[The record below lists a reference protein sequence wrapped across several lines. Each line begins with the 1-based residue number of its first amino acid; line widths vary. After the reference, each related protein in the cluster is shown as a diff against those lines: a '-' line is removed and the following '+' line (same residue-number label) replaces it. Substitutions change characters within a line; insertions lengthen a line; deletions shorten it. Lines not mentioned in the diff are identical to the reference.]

1 MIRSTVLPLRGLVS
15 RRRGFHALA
24 AAVSAVAL
32 SAVALSAC
40 ASKTAGSPR
49 TEAAP
54 QAHSSRYLLVQADL
68 EKSRADNVY
77 EAIEKLRPE
86 FLRGHGDPTSFI
98 KQDVVDK
105 RDPNPS
111 PPPSGST
118 GGAVLTAP
126 TSVKVYRDNA
136 RLSGVDDLRQM
147 PIAGIAEIR
156 YIPGPEAGVKYGTDH
171 AGGVIL
177 IKSK

>member
-1 MIRSTVLPLRGLVS
+1 MMIHSKVLPLRGSLSRS
-15 RRRGFHALA
+15 RRLHALA
-24 AAVSAVAL
+24 AAASV
-32 SAVALSAC
+32 VALSAC
-40 ASKTAGSPR
+40 VSKTGDSLR

-54 QAHSSRYLLVQADL
+54 EAHSSRYVLVQADL

-77 EAIEKLRPE
+77 DAIAKLRPE

-98 KQDVVDK
+98 KQGVVDK

-111 PPPSGST
+111 PAPSGST

-126 TSVKVYRDNA
+126 TPVRAYRDNA

>member
-1 MIRSTVLPLRGLVS
+1 MIYSIVLCLRGSQS
-15 RRRGFHALA
+15 RRRDLHALA
-24 AAVSAVAL
+24 VASVVAL

-40 ASKTAGSPR
+40 ASKTSGAPR

-54 QAHSSRYLLVQADL
+54 EAHSSRYVLVQADL
-68 EKSRADNVY
+68 ERSKADTVY
-77 EAIEKLRPE
+77 DAIAKLRPE

-98 KQDVVDK
+98 KQGVVDK

-126 TSVKVYRDNA
+126 MPVKAYRDNA
-136 RLSGVDDLRQM
+136 RLGSVDDLRQM

-177 IKSK
+177 VKSK

>member
-1 MIRSTVLPLRGLVS
+1 MIHSIVLSPRGSLSRSRAL
-15 RRRGFHALA
+15 HALA
-24 AAVSAVAL
+24 AASVVAL

-40 ASKTAGSPR
+40 ASKTSSAPR

-54 QAHSSRYLLVQADL
+54 EAHSSRYVLVQADL
-68 EKSRADNVY
+68 ERSKADNVY
-77 EAIEKLRPE
+77 DAIAKLRPE

-98 KQDVVDK
+98 KQGVVDK

-126 TSVKVYRDNA
+126 MPVKAYRDNA
-136 RLSGVDDLRQM
+136 RLGSVDDLRQM
-147 PIAGIAEIR
+147 PIVGIAEIR

-171 AGGVIL
+171 SGGVIL
-177 IKSK
+177 VKSK

>member
-1 MIRSTVLPLRGLVS
+1 MIHSIVLSLRGSLS
-15 RRRGFHALA
+15 RSRGLHTL
-24 AAVSAVAL
+24 AVA
-32 SAVALSAC
+32 SVVALSAC
-40 ASKTAGSPR
+40 ASKTSTSGAPR

-54 QAHSSRYLLVQADL
+54 EAHSSRYVLVQADL
-68 EKSRADNVY
+68 ERSKADNVY
-77 EAIEKLRPE
+77 DAIAKLRPE

-98 KQDVVDK
+98 KQGVVDK
-105 RDPNPS
+105 RDPNQS

-126 TSVKVYRDNA
+126 MPVKAYRDNA
-136 RLSGVDDLRQM
+136 RLGSVDDLRQM

-177 IKSK
+177 VKSK

>member
-1 MIRSTVLPLRGLVS
+1 
-15 RRRGFHALA
+15 
-24 AAVSAVAL
+24 
-32 SAVALSAC
+32 VALSAC
-40 ASKTAGSPR
+40 ASKTAGAPR
-49 TEAAP
+49 AEAVP
-54 QAHSSRYLLVQADL
+54 EAHSSRYVLVQADL
-68 EKSRADNVY
+68 EKSKADNVY
-77 EAIEKLRPE
+77 DAIVKLRPE

-98 KQDVVDK
+98 KQGVVDK

-126 TSVKVYRDNA
+126 TPVKAYRDNA
-136 RLSGVDDLRQM
+136 RLGSVDDLRQM

>member
-1 MIRSTVLPLRGLVS
+1 MLCRRDLR
-15 RRRGFHALA
+15 ALA
-24 AAVSAVAL
+24 AGAIVAL
-32 SAVALSAC
+32 AAC

-49 TEAAP
+49 VEPTPEG
-54 QAHSSRYLLVQADL
+54 HSSRYVLVQADL
-68 EKSRADNVY
+68 EKTKADNVY
-77 EAIEKLRPE
+77 DAIAKLRPE
-86 FLRGHGDPTSFI
+86 FLRGHGDQTSFI
-98 KQDVVDK
+98 KQSVVDK
-105 RDPNPS
+105 RDRNSS

-118 GGAVLTAP
+118 GGAVLTAQTP
-126 TSVKVYRDNA
+126 VRAYRDNA

-147 PIAGIAEIR
+147 PIVGIAEIR

>member
-1 MIRSTVLPLRGLVS
+1 MMIHSRLLIPRESMS
-15 RRRGFHALA
+15 RRRGFHALVVA
-24 AAVSAVAL
+24 ASV
-32 SAVALSAC
+32 VALSAC

-49 TEAAP
+49 VEAAP
-54 QAHSSRYLLVQADL
+54 EAHSSRYVLVQADL
-68 EKSRADNVY
+68 EKSKADNVY
-77 EAIEKLRPE
+77 DAIAKLRPE
-86 FLRGHGDPTSFI
+86 FLRGHGDPNSFI
-98 KQDVVDK
+98 KQAVVDK
-105 RDPNPS
+105 RDPNSS

-126 TSVKVYRDNA
+126 TPVKAYRDNA

-147 PIAGIAEIR
+147 PIVGIAEIR
-156 YIPGPEAGVKYGTDH
+156 YIPGPEAGVKYGTHH